1 MVGAM
6 PPSVSAPEG
15 VAKASIETA
24 KAIAGRYGLLHG
36 RNQGGSMYPSSV
48 SGAGVGLGGGALA
61 ATGLAVTG
69 YLWAAALLV
78 VVGALLVTLGVL
90 RDRRLAT
97 VRAGTDWTSEPSG
110 S

>member
-1 MVGAM
+1 
-6 PPSVSAPEG
+6 
-15 VAKASIETA
+15 
-24 KAIAGRYGLLHG
+24 
-36 RNQGGSMYPSSV
+36 MYPTSV
-48 SGAGVGLGGGALA
+48 SGAGIGLGSGALA

-78 VVGALLVTLGVL
+78 VVGTLLVTLGVL

-97 VRAGTDWTSEPSG
+97 VRAGSGRASEPRG